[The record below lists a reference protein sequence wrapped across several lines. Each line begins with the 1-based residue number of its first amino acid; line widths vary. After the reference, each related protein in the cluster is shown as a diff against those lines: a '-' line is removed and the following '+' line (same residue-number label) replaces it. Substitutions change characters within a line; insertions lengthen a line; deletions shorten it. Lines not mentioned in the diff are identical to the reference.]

1 MKRKKNARAIVA
13 VGVSVLMM
21 VTTLV
26 GCTGKDTS
34 AGSSEPSAVESV
46 TGRQDGER
54 FEAVIQMEG
63 MDETVRYE
71 HVRNETV
78 GYELDYDYELLERR
92 GTPDHEQFVS
102 RLDDP
107 EKPDNYIELTF
118 RKGDEE
124 TVTASVKTE
133 LSQKYKQV
141 EAEQQFRLDSAG
153 ECTRIVTSGARK
165 NKALH
170 DSLMTVYIIPAAGGC
185 LVASVH
191 CTVESAEGFGVRLN
205 CIANTIFVPGK

>member
-63 MDETVRYE
+63 MD
-71 HVRNETV
+71 
-78 GYELDYDYELLERR
+78 
-92 GTPDHEQFVS
+92 
-102 RLDDP
+102 
-107 EKPDNYIELTF
+107 
-118 RKGDEE
+118 
-124 TVTASVKTE
+124 
-133 LSQKYKQV
+133 
-141 EAEQQFRLDSAG
+141 
-153 ECTRIVTSGARK
+153 
-165 NKALH
+165 
-170 DSLMTVYIIPAAGGC
+170 
-185 LVASVH
+185 
-191 CTVESAEGFGVRLN
+191 
-205 CIANTIFVPGK
+205 